1 MFIYKEK
8 SESPELVIALDDAE
22 IRADAKKPVK
32 FFIYSTS
39 HKNGA
44 YEFKGSNER
53 DRDQWWVY
61 LHLVVYTLCS
71 LFYKD

>member
-22 IRADAKKPVK
+22 IRSDAKKPVK

-53 DRDQWWVY
+53 DRDQWWVC
-61 LHLVVYTLCS
+61 LHLVVYS
-71 LFYKD
+71 